1 MCNFLVNSPSK
12 TVFLSSVET
21 TNISKIAD
29 KIFEMLDDVEKVG
42 EENVVQIIS
51 DNAANYK
58 AVGKLLMEKRKNLFW
73 TPCAAHCL
81 DLMLEDFNKHDPMQ
95 KETIARAKLVV
106 SYIYSW
112 GTVVNWMKE
121 FTKGSSHS
129 KKKKGQEICNIIFD
143 TQNFWPNVK
152 LCLKIVSPLIKVLR
166 MVDFD
171 DKHAMGFLYKAIEH
185 VKEEIKTNLR
195 SSKKRYEPV
204 YTIIDKRWKNML
216 SQSLHATGYYWNP
229 QYHYSQTFLID
240 VNVKHGLYECMT
252 IIVPNVTDRDTIDQQ
267 LDRFR
272 MTKGL
277 FGIENAI
284 QSRNTKSP
292 ADWWHSF
299 EDDCPEL
306 QRFAIRVL
314 SLTYS
319 SSGCE

>member
-1 MCNFLVNSPSK
+1 MLGATAGDAGSSEAGSK
-12 TVFLSSVET
+12 VVGPIIGAADEVVGVRGGGDASLTNVSAVRERGRLSASVLFAVSAWRGGDDKGESET
-21 TNISKIAD
+21 CVSK
-29 KIFEMLDDVEKVG
+29 
-42 EENVVQIIS
+42 
-51 DNAANYK
+51 
-58 AVGKLLMEKRKNLFW
+58 EKRRRRF
-73 TPCAAHCL
+73 
-81 DLMLEDFNKHDPMQ
+81 
-95 KETIARAKLVV
+95 
-106 SYIYSW
+106 
-112 GTVVNWMKE
+112 VNWMKE
-121 FTKGSSHS
+121 FTKGKELVRPNVTHFAISYLTIRRLLELKGELIVFFFFFWHMKNGGSSHS

-292 ADWWHSF
+292 ESRVESVDALEAWHA
-299 EDDCPEL
+299 L
-306 QRFAIRVL
+306 VL
-314 SLTYS
+314 
-319 SSGCE
+319 